1 MEKRTQRAT
10 QCALALQDYMVY
22 EEGGVS
28 LSVKVGIGVGRVS
41 VLHIGGVLSRMEY
54 LATGEPLV
62 QAFKAEG
69 YAEAGGETL
78 ISDKAWRY
86 VSTIFTAEHTFPDG
100 YVRLGQSQYKSYQMG
115 RQRLPKKAKKNYLQ
129 DTLMDDYTIEKKLKT
144 YVPGAVLPTLS
155 PDSPDAETWGSEL
168 RQLSVLFVNL
178 GLKEHDFF
186 AAAQYDDAMQTVHT
200 VLQTVQQSVYSYEG
214 SVNKFLMDDKG
225 STLLA
230 VFGLPPLA
238 HENDATRAV
247 LASLSICE
255 KLFDLGL
262 LASVGITT
270 GTDIFCGVVGSKT
283 RREYTVLGD
292 SVNLSARLMQKVG
305 SDGLGG
311 VLCDAPTKI
320 LAASSGLIFERNDSI
335 RVKGKSDLIEVFQPY
350 DDEVATAR
358 CPPGESAANVMR
370 VAHHDQRE
378 AFAKY
383 SLLSPHSPHGA
394 RRSSQGIKSGVGP
407 RSAAPNSI
415 PARAMATPKTRKKSS
430 FLSKGPLNANEPH
443 TSPSHDTAA
452 KSSASQV
459 ALPLRTATLSTGKLK
474 GPFEQLV
481 QRPVKS
487 LVVLMP
493 EGFRFDKIR
502 RDTPHLGPIECANF
516 KDFKEL
522 FAHVLDLAVEK
533 KFMGATEAE
542 QMDEFELNIFP
553 TRAFLPKDSTHI
565 KWLPAFVRES
575 CSRVSQGD
583 GGADHFVLELVL
595 IRQKDKSA
603 IVSDA
608 YDTSIRLQLLEHKIQ
623 LLEKH
628 RGGGIIIEGE
638 IGSGKTTMLSR
649 FVTTTLPKSATIYCT
664 VGSPFDGGKYATT
677 AFGVWWIIVLQYL
690 TAKAK
695 KAGMGI
701 NEAASGDVKKYAPQS
716 FPYMHFLN
724 EPLGLDFA
732 AKSETADKQV
742 LLQRRRDLLFALLQG
757 LAEFRTSV
765 IVIDDASFLD
775 QASWDMALSV
785 VTGAS
790 PYLAGAVEKPLPIL
804 LVLATRP
811 LKNYMHH
818 VDIPKEYNRLCDAA
832 SLSFLKLPGLPQ
844 EQVEELV
851 CDILGQNVT
860 SLSAGL
866 QDLIE
871 EKSGINP
878 LWIQELILSLM
889 QSPELLVYS
898 VPTEPSVAEDAPTP
912 ERESEAD
919 LEPFGDEVRCSLM
932 ENFDFET
939 DVEEPPSVCKML
951 GTRVDRLNNCQKL
964 ILKTASLI
972 DRPSFRYSLLHK
984 CYPIEGH
991 KHRLERECLELEV
1004 LGLLR
1009 FSRTSNEAAD
1019 VNGADGAVSVRH
1031 SSMTEYEF
1039 TFPALR
1045 MLVQQLMLIE
1055 HTERIKPDIEVG
1067 LEAQERAKRKE
1078 FMEKFEMTHSPQD
1091 STAAKLT
1098 GMLDV
1103 RRKETGGYKSLKRRV
1118 QGDWKKRYVELNWD
1132 SFRMYKSNSPT
1143 DYSDAKCTQKID
1155 LRGATAEMSKHT
1167 NEDFGRENVFVVHV
1181 PAGNSFKQGQI
1192 VDERR
1197 TFYMQ
1202 AESAADASQW
1212 VFMIQYA
1219 IERMAM
1225 VNSTQKKQDG
1235 SQPEA
1240 SGLVKPKV
1248 KFDSDAMLF
1257 VTIDE
1262 APLANADV
1270 AGPANVY
1277 CVLEVGDETKRT
1289 TAVPGIKSAPRWRE
1303 ELCLPLKQAMVR
1315 DGNVSLSVWDRNSM
1329 LSDEFLGRTNL
1340 RLADIED
1347 ETFESYM
1354 ADSKPAV
1361 MKWHTLLPRK
1371 PTEPIPLAK
1380 ISISCR
1386 LVLHPKG
1393 ASGSSAS
1400 TDAMQQGTGEITSAT
1415 SPPSE
1420 NAGEASTIDESNFA
1434 ADAESWQSRV
1444 QSTVERIDHVVHRLD
1459 GGEAWVKTELEE
1471 MRVHLNACLLS
1482 GSVERADGADLDDE
1496 SKLWLATE
1504 YSRQRIV
1511 SAAGSAPEGLQDA
1524 TSTQH
1529 YYYLDHKKQTQG
1541 PFTAVMMRAWLKAG
1555 YMHHQ
1560 VMVRREGSDKFSPF
1574 ASHHELLQQDE
1585 QKDSATWARM
1595 EVAEGAPQS
1604 QQYKSWEFDI
1614 HELKSPQQLIALS
1627 GSIFADLDF
1636 PSGFNIPPR
1645 IFTAFMSAVHH
1656 GMSLHEQAFF
1666 HNFWHSVDVAQV
1678 NQPRPHTNPFITLH
1692 VLWYCRLFSCFSQ
1705 FSTVSDY

>member
-1 MEKRTQRAT
+1 MHY
-10 QCALALQDYMVY
+10 D
-22 EEGGVS
+22 EEGVS

-62 QAFKAEG
+62 QAFHAEG
-69 YAEAGGETL
+69 YCEEGGQVI
-78 ISDKAWRY
+78 ISDKAWKAMPKTQDGD
-86 VSTIFTAEHTFPDG
+86 TIFKAEKTFPDG
-100 YVRLGQSQYKSYQMG
+100 YVRLDQSEYHSIQKI
-115 RQRLPKKAKKNYLQ
+115 RKKAKKNFLQ
-129 DTLMDDYTIEKKLKT
+129 DTLMDDDTINKRLQA

-255 KLFDLGL
+255 KLFELEK

-292 SVNLSARLMQKVG
+292 SVNLSARLMQKVC
-305 SDGLGG
+305 SDGHGG

-320 LAASSGLIFERNDSI
+320 LAASSGLIFERYDSI
-335 RVKGKSDLIEVFQPY
+335 KVKGKSDLIEVFQPY
-350 DDEVATAR
+350 DEEVAAAR
-358 CPPGESAANVMR
+358 CQPSESAANVMR
-370 VAHHDQRE
+370 LAHHDQRE

-394 RRSSQGIKSGVGP
+394 RRAPPQGIKSGAGATK
-407 RSAAPNSI
+407 AAPNSI
-415 PARAMATPKTRKKSS
+415 PSRAMATPKTRKKSS
-430 FLSKGPLNANEPH
+430 LLGKGLMAEPNQ
-443 TSPSHDTAA
+443 SPSHDATA
-452 KSSASQV
+452 KSTSSQV
-459 ALPLRTATLSTGKLK
+459 ALPLRSATLSSTKMK
-474 GPFEQLV
+474 IPFEHSV

-487 LVVLMP
+487 LLVLIP

-516 KDFKEL
+516 KDFREL
-522 FAHVLDLAVEK
+522 FVHVLDLAVEK
-533 KFMGATEAE
+533 KFMDASEAE
-542 QMDEFELNIFP
+542 QLDEFELNIFP

-565 KWLPAFVRES
+565 KWLPAFVQES
-575 CSRVSQGD
+575 CSRASQGD
-583 GGADHFVLELVL
+583 GSDHFVLELVL

-608 YDTSIRLQLLEHKIQ
+608 YDTSIRLRLLDHKIQ
-623 LLEKH
+623 LLEKR
-628 RGGGIIIEGE
+628 RGSGIIIEGE

-690 TAKAK
+690 NAKAK
-695 KAGMGI
+695 KAGVSV
-701 NEAASGDVKKYAPQS
+701 NEAASGDIKKYSPKS
-716 FPYMHFLN
+716 SPNMHLLN
-724 EPLGLDFA
+724 DPLGLDFPM
-732 AKSETADKQV
+732 KFKTADEKL

-775 QASWDMALSV
+775 RASWDMALSV

-790 PYLAGAVEKPLPIL
+790 PYTAGAAENPLPIL
-804 LVLATRP
+804 LVFATRP

-818 VDIPKEYNRLCDAA
+818 ADIPKEYDRLCDAA

-860 SLSAGL
+860 SLSGGL

-871 EKSGINP
+871 EKAGINP

-889 QSPELLVYS
+889 QTPELLVYS
-898 VPTEPSVAEDAPTP
+898 NPNDASVAEEPPTL
-912 ERESEAD
+912 EREQSEGELD
-919 LEPFGDEVRCSLM
+919 SFGDEVRCSLM
-932 ENFDFET
+932 SNFDFET

-972 DRPSFRYSLLHK
+972 DRQSFRYSLLLK

-991 KHRLERECLELEV
+991 KHRLERECRELEV

-1009 FSRTSNEAAD
+1009 FTRPSNDGEINAAETI
-1019 VNGADGAVSVRH
+1019 AVRQSSV
-1031 SSMTEYEF
+1031 SEYEF
-1039 TFPALR
+1039 TFPSLR
-1045 MLVQQLMLIE
+1045 KLVQQLMLIE
-1055 HTERIKPDIEVG
+1055 HTERIKPDIEAG
-1067 LEAQERAKRKE
+1067 LEAQDREKRKVY
-1078 FMEKFEMTHSPQD
+1078 MEKM
-1091 STAAKLT
+1091 AAAGEAEDT
-1098 GMLDV
+1098 VVAFSSMLDV

-1132 SFRMYKSNSPT
+1132 SFRMYKSNSPQ
-1143 DYSDAKCTQKID
+1143 DLSDAKCTQKIN
-1155 LRGATAEMSKHT
+1155 LRGATAEISKHT
-1167 NEDFGRENVFVVHV
+1167 DEDFGRENVFVVHV
-1181 PAGNSFKQGQI
+1181 LAGNSFKQGQK
-1192 VDERR
+1192 VEERR
-1197 TFYMQ
+1197 TLYMQ

-1225 VNSTQKKQDG
+1225 VNTADKQDG
-1235 SQPEA
+1235 SQPRA
-1240 SGLVKPKV
+1240 SALVKPKV
-1248 KFDSDAMLF
+1248 EFHADSMLF
-1257 VTIDE
+1257 VTVDE
-1262 APLANADV
+1262 APLSNADV
-1270 AGPANVY
+1270 AGPANAY
-1277 CVLEVGDETKRT
+1277 CALEVGGETQRT
-1289 TAVPGIKSAPRWRE
+1289 IAVPGVKTAARWRE
-1303 ELCLPLKQAMVR
+1303 ELCFPLTQAMWK
-1315 DGNVSLSVWDRNSM
+1315 DGVVDVSVWDRNSM
-1329 LSDEFLGRTNL
+1329 LSDEFLGRTKL
-1340 RLADIED
+1340 RLADVEQ
-1347 ETFESYM
+1347 EGFEAYM
-1354 ADSKPAV
+1354 SNSKPAE
-1361 MKWHTLLPRK
+1361 MQWHALLPRK
-1371 PTEPIPLAK
+1371 KTEPIPLAR

-1386 LVLHPKG
+1386 LVLHSKWADGKG
-1393 ASGSSAS
+1393 VS
-1400 TDAMQQGTGEITSAT
+1400 TDAMQRSTAEAT
-1415 SPPSE
+1415 AKSIPLDSKP
-1420 NAGEASTIDESNFA
+1420 
-1434 ADAESWQSRV
+1434 ADAASAGVGDEAGFSADSSWQSRV
-1444 QSTVERIDHVVHRLD
+1444 QSTVQRIDQLVHRLD
-1459 GGEAWVKTELEE
+1459 SGEAWVKTELQE
-1471 MRVHLNACLLS
+1471 MRTLLNTCLSS
-1482 GSVERADGADLDDE
+1482 GAVEGAGGSDLDDE

-1504 YSRQRIV
+1504 YSRQRIA
-1511 SAAGSAPEGLQDA
+1511 SAAGSAPEGV
-1524 TSTQH
+1524 SSSQH

-1560 VMVRREGSDKFSPF
+1560 VMVRREGSDKFSSF

-1585 QKDSATWARM
+1585 QKDSAMWVRM
-1595 EVAEGAPQS
+1595 EVADKAPQA
-1604 QQYKSWEFDI
+1604 QQYMSWEFDI
-1614 HELKSPQQLIALS
+1614 HELKSPQQLISLS
-1627 GSIFADLDF
+1627 GSLFADLDF
-1636 PSGFNIPPR
+1636 AAGFNIAPR
-1645 IFTAFMSAVHH
+1645 VFTAFMSAVHQ

-1678 NQPRPHTNPFITLH
+1678 SSSAPWL
-1692 VLWYCRLFSCFSQ
+1692 V
-1705 FSTVSDY
+1705 ST